1 MKQNWHCGNARCFSS
16 AISESSSFEAS
27 LGAAQV
33 PYFFLP
39 GAAQVLALFLEYND
53 VDASFFWFLI
63 LCKDVQW
70 YFSSTKTTK

>member
-1 MKQNWHCGNARCFSS
+1 
-16 AISESSSFEAS
+16 

>member
-1 MKQNWHCGNARCFSS
+1 
-16 AISESSSFEAS
+16 

-53 VDASFFWFLI
+53 VDASFFG
-63 LCKDVQW
+63 
-70 YFSSTKTTK
+70 FSFCARMSNGTSPAPKPQSEVMPGTCAAPCTF